1 MYIQVTLSNYAV
13 RRKFI
18 ETGVMLPDDD
28 HDVLFSF
35 DSQSLSKED
44 RELIVSECRF
54 DGIDTFVYEGYL
66 INDYDFDINEL
77 LSIIRE

>member
-1 MYIQVTLSNYAV
+1 MYIQVTLSNDAV
-13 RRKFI
+13 RRNFI
-18 ETGVMLPDDD
+18 ETGVMLADDD

-54 DGIDTFVYEGYL
+54 DGNDTFIFDSHL
-66 INDYDFDINEL
+66 MDSYDFCIDDILKLMRN
-77 LSIIRE
+77 